1 MTDLIR
7 FENVSKIYQMG
18 EITVRA
24 LRNVSLG
31 VANGEFVM
39 IMGPSGSGKSTALN
53 LMGGLD
59 RPTEG
64 KVIVDSEVISDYD
77 SRQMTRYRRDKVGVV
92 FQFFNLI
99 PTLTAA
105 ENVELALTLRPNRT
119 GLRRISREL
128 LDRVGLAER
137 ADHFPAQLSGGEQ
150 QRVAIARALANRPRV
165 LLCDEPTGSVDE
177 ETGLKVLE
185 VIQAL
190 NREEGTTIV
199 LVTHDVS
206 LGEYADQVLHMRS
219 GQIDH
224 IDERKRAPAPTLAA
238 EAGR

>member
-7 FENVSKIYQMG
+7 FENVSKAYQMG

-24 LRNVSLG
+24 LRDVSLA
-31 VANGEFVM
+31 VADGEFVM

-59 RPTEG
+59 QPTDG
-64 KVIVDSEVISDYD
+64 KVIVDGEVISSYD
-77 SRQMTRYRRDKVGVV
+77 SRQLTHYRRDKVGVV

-105 ENVELALTLRPNRT
+105 ENVELALTLRPDRS
-119 GLRRISREL
+119 GLRRISLEL
-128 LDRVGLAER
+128 LGRVGLAER

-150 QRVAIARALANRPRV
+150 QRVAIARALANHPRV

-177 ETGLKVLE
+177 EIGLKVLE

-206 LGEYADQVLHMRS
+206 LGEYADRVLHMRS

-224 IDERKRAPAPTLAA
+224 IDERKQTSAPTLAA
-238 EAGR
+238 EAGQ

>member
-1 MTDLIR
+1 MTGLIC
-7 FENVSKIYQMG
+7 FENVSKAYQMG

-24 LRNVSLG
+24 LRNVNLA
-31 VANGEFVM
+31 VADGEFVM

-53 LMGGLD
+53 LIGGLD
-59 RPTEG
+59 RPTDG
-64 KVIVDSEVISDYD
+64 KVIVDGEVISDYD
-77 SRQMTRYRRDKVGVV
+77 NHQLTRYRRDKVGVV

-105 ENVELALTLRPNRT
+105 ENVELALTLRSNRS
-119 GLRRISREL
+119 GLRGISREL

-150 QRVAIARALANRPRV
+150 QRVAIARALANHPRV

-206 LGEYADQVLHMRS
+206 LGKYADRVLHMHS

-224 IDERKRAPAPTLAA
+224 IDEREQAPASILAA
-238 EAGR
+238 EAGQ

>member
-1 MTDLIR
+1 MTDLIC
-7 FENVSKIYQMG
+7 FEDVSKTYQMG
-18 EITVRA
+18 EVTVRA
-24 LRNVSLG
+24 LRNVSLA
-31 VANGEFVM
+31 VADGEFVM

-77 SRQMTRYRRDKVGVV
+77 NRQMTRYRRDQIGVV

-105 ENVELALTLRPNRT
+105 ENVELALTLQPNRS
-119 GLRRISREL
+119 GLRRVSREL

-150 QRVAIARALANRPRV
+150 QRVAIARALANHPRV

-206 LGEYADQVLHMRS
+206 LGEYADRVLHMRS
-219 GQIDH
+219 GQVDH
-224 IDERKRAPAPTLAA
+224 IDERKHTPAPVLAA

>member
-7 FENVSKIYQMG
+7 FENVSKTYQMG

-24 LRNVSLG
+24 LRDLSLA
-31 VANGEFVM
+31 VADGEFVM

-59 RPTEG
+59 RPTDG
-64 KVIVDSEVISDYD
+64 KVIVDGEVISSYD
-77 SRQMTRYRRDKVGVV
+77 SRQLTRYRRDKVGVV

-105 ENVELALTLRPNRT
+105 ENVELALTLRPNRS
-119 GLRRISREL
+119 GLRRISHEL
-128 LDRVGLAER
+128 LGRVGLAER

-150 QRVAIARALANRPRV
+150 QRVAIARALANHPRV

-177 ETGLKVLE
+177 ETGLKVLD

-206 LGEYADQVLHMRS
+206 LGEYADRVLHMRS
-219 GQIDH
+219 GQISH
-224 IDERKRAPAPTLAA
+224 IDERKQASAPTLAA
-238 EAGR
+238 EAGQ

>member
-1 MTDLIR
+1 MTDLIC
-7 FENVSKIYQMG
+7 FEDVSKTYQMG
-18 EITVRA
+18 EVTVRA
-24 LRNVSLG
+24 LRNVSLA
-31 VANGEFVM
+31 VADGEFVM

-77 SRQMTRYRRDKVGVV
+77 NRQMTRYRRDQIGVV

-105 ENVELALTLRPNRT
+105 ENVELALTLQPNRS
-119 GLRRISREL
+119 GLRRVSREL

-150 QRVAIARALANRPRV
+150 QRVAIARALANHPRV

-206 LGEYADQVLHMRS
+206 LGEYADRVLHMRS

-224 IDERKRAPAPTLAA
+224 IDERKQAPAPVLAA

>member
-7 FENVSKIYQMG
+7 FENVSKTYQMG

-24 LRNVSLG
+24 LRNVSLA

-64 KVIVDSEVISDYD
+64 KVIVDGEVISDYD
-77 SRQMTRYRRDKVGVV
+77 NRQMTRYRRDKVGVV

-105 ENVELALTLRPNRT
+105 ENVELALTLRPNRS

-128 LDRVGLAER
+128 LDRVGLADR

-150 QRVAIARALANRPRV
+150 QRVAIARALANYPRV

-190 NREEGTTIV
+190 NQEEGTTIV

-206 LGEYADQVLHMRS
+206 LAEYADRVLHMRS

-224 IDERKRAPAPTLAA
+224 IDGRKRTPAPALAA

>member
-7 FENVSKIYQMG
+7 FENVSKAYQMG

-24 LRNVSLG
+24 LRDVSLA
-31 VANGEFVM
+31 VADGEFVM

-59 RPTEG
+59 RPTDG
-64 KVIVDSEVISDYD
+64 KVIVDGEVISSYD
-77 SRQMTRYRRDKVGVV
+77 SHQLTLYRRDKVGVV

-105 ENVELALTLRPNRT
+105 ENVELALTLRPNRS

-128 LDRVGLAER
+128 LGRVGLAER

-150 QRVAIARALANRPRV
+150 QRVAIARALANHPRV

-206 LGEYADQVLHMRS
+206 LGEYADRVLHMRS

-224 IDERKRAPAPTLAA
+224 IDEQKRVSAPTLAA
-238 EAGR
+238 ETGQ